1 MPSTSLLNHIA
12 NFFLPSLV
20 LALSLGLSLG
30 VVGAWRGRK
39 NSSSQALRL
48 TVVLFLVGA
57 STQVGLLL
65 LGFKDG
71 SIEGYAALVGVL
83 ALLHWL
89 LTWRNQGR

>member
-20 LALSLGLSLG
+20 LALSLGLSLA
-30 VVGAWRGRK
+30 VVGAWRCRK
-39 NSSSQALRL
+39 NSSTQALRV

-57 STQVGLLL
+57 LTQVGLVL

-71 SIEGYAALVGVL
+71 SIEGYAAWVGVL
-83 ALLHWL
+83 ALMHWL
-89 LTWRNQGR
+89 LTWRNPVR